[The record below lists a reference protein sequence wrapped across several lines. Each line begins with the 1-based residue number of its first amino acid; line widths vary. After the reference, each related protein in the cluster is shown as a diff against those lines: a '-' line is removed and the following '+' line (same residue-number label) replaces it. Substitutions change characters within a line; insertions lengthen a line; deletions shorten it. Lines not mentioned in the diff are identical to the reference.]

1 MVEILLIDDDVMQL
15 RLREALLRDAG
26 LAVRTASTAEEA
38 LASLHDPATAK
49 SLRLIV
55 TDHVMPGAKGAAF
68 VSELR
73 QVNPGVNVIVV
84 SGFAQA
90 EEEYKDLDVS
100 FLNKPCPP
108 EEFIRQVRDELWK
121 NSQK

>member
-1 MVEILLIDDDVMQL
+1 MAEILLIDDDVTQL
-15 RLREALLRDAG
+15 HLREAVLREAG

-38 LASLHDPATAK
+38 LAVLRDPVAAK

-55 TDHVMPGAKGAAF
+55 TDHVMPGGRGAAF

-73 QVNPGVNVIVV
+73 QVNANVRVIVV
-84 SGFAQA
+84 SGLAAA
-90 EEEYKDLDVS
+90 EEEYAGLGVS

-108 EEFIRQVRDELWK
+108 EEFIRQVRDDLQK
-121 NSQK
+121 NS